1 MTTRPSQRWRDGVA
15 REAQALAAGT
25 LEPEYAYMTRLFPES
40 LLQATDTVLDS
51 FEADVRALPAPEPG
65 DSTDGAGATDA
76 TDKAVFAAIE
86 RVVLQLNAV
95 NEEHGG
101 GGYETGE
108 REELCEFI
116 DRTLVDAGIDI
127 YALAGRR
134 GVGVH
139 ELTDEWRDW

>member
-15 REAQALAAGT
+15 REARALAAGT
-25 LEPEYAYMTRLFPES
+25 LEPESAYMTRLFPES

-51 FEADVRALPAPEPG
+51 FEADVRALPAPEPV
-65 DSTDGAGATDA
+65 DSAGTTDA
-76 TDKAVFAAIE
+76 ADKAVFAAIE
-86 RVVLQLNAV
+86 RVVRQLNAV
-95 NEEHGG
+95 NEQHGG

-108 REELCEFI
+108 REELCDFI
-116 DRTLVDAGIDI
+116 DHTLVDAGIDI

>member
-1 MTTRPSQRWRDGVA
+1 
-15 REAQALAAGT
+15 
-25 LEPEYAYMTRLFPES
+25 MTRLFPES

-51 FEADVRALPAPEPG
+51 FEADVRALPAREPG
-65 DSTDGAGATDA
+65 DSAGTTDATDATDA

-95 NEEHGG
+95 NEQHGG

-108 REELCEFI
+108 REELCDFI